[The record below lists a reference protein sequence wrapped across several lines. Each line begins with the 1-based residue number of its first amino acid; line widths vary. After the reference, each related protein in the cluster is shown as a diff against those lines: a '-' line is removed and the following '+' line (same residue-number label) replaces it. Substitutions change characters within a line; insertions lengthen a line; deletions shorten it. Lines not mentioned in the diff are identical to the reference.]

1 MASNSSSQ
9 TPEDLAR
16 EVRLRYVSDSKPGF
30 FRQKNRKTFTY
41 YDEDGKRITDRAT
54 LSRIEELKIPP
65 AWSDVWICPFPN
77 GHLQAT
83 GRDEK
88 RKKQYVY
95 HTKWSEIA
103 SQTKFDKMLGFSDVL
118 PKIREK
124 VSRDMDASYLTQE
137 KILATI
143 VWLLDKTYIRVG
155 NEEYARDNSHYGLTT
170 LRSKHVDVKG
180 STINLVFTGKSGKDH
195 EISISNPKVSKT
207 IKKLEELPG
216 YELFKYLDEN
226 GEKHPVDSQ
235 DVNEYIKEVARDSVT
250 AKEFRTWGGT
260 VLAGVTLKDIGD
272 YSDKKGLKR
281 NITDA
286 VCNVAKS
293 LGNTPKVCRGYYVH
307 PVVIKSYEDRVLIPH
322 FSRYSKSKIHGL
334 DRDEYAT
341 TTLLRKHS

>member
-1 MASNSSSQ
+1 MVNNASAK

-16 EVRLRYVSDSKPGF
+16 EVHLRYVSDSKPGL
-30 FRQKNRKTFTY
+30 FRQKNRETFTY
-41 YDEDGKRITDRAT
+41 YDEDGKRVTDKKT
-54 LSRIEELKIPP
+54 LSRIDDLKIPP
-65 AWSDVWICPFPN
+65 AWRDTWICPSPT

-88 RKKQYVY
+88 RKKQYIY
-95 HTKWSEIA
+95 HTRWSEIA
-103 SQTKFDKMLGFSDVL
+103 SRTKFDKMLAFSDIL
-118 PKIREK
+118 PRLREK
-124 VSRDMDASYLTQE
+124 VGRDMGASGLTQE

-143 VWLLDKTYIRVG
+143 VWLLDNTYIRVG

-170 LRSKHVDVKG
+170 LRSKHVDIHG
-180 STINLVFTGKSGKDH
+180 NSLNLVFTGKSGKDH
-195 EISISNPKVSKT
+195 EISISNPRVIKT

-216 YELFKYLDEN
+216 YELFKYVDEN
-226 GEKHPVDSQ
+226 GDKNTIDSQ

-272 YSDKKGLKR
+272 YSDKQGLKK

-307 PVVIKSYEDRVLIPH
+307 PVVIKTYEDRVLIPH
-322 FSRYSKSKIHGL
+322 FLRYTRSKVRGL

>member
-1 MASNSSSQ
+1 MVNNASAQ

-16 EVRLRYVSDSKPGF
+16 EVHLRYVSDSMPGL
-30 FRQKNRKTFTY
+30 FRQKNGKTFTY
-41 YDEDGKRITDRAT
+41 YDVEGKRISDKKT
-54 LSRIEELKIPP
+54 LARIEDLKIPP
-65 AWSDVWICPFPN
+65 AWRDAWICPSAN

-88 RKKQYVY
+88 RKKQYIY
-95 HTKWSEIA
+95 HARWSEIA
-103 SQTKFDKMLGFSDVL
+103 SQTKFDKMLAFSDVL

-124 VSRDMDASYLTQE
+124 VGRDMGISGLSQE

-143 VWLLDKTYIRVG
+143 VWLLDNTYIRVG

-170 LRSKHVDVKG
+170 LRSKHVDVDG

-195 EISISNPKVSKT
+195 EISISNPRVIKT

-216 YELFKYLDEN
+216 YELFKYLDEH
-226 GEKHPVDSQ
+226 GEKHTVDSQ

-272 YSDKKGLKR
+272 YIDKKGLKK

-307 PVVIKSYEDRVLIPH
+307 PVVIKTYEDRVLIPH
-322 FSRYSKSKIHGL
+322 FARYTRSKVRGL
-334 DRDEYAT
+334 NRDEYAT